1 MSADRCNG
9 VQHNVYLRHAY
20 KPDNVTGYS
29 EYVRNLSWARN
40 PSDVPRVAQ
49 RSETGRPFGNNS
61 NERSN
66 FSSNTRRSATP
77 LGGDAQLSASNRSF
91 GQSASG
97 FGQSA
102 SNRSFGQSASG
113 RSFGQSARAAAPKQ
127 SFAAKDQYSTAGYNP
142 LHPHIHNVV
151 NVNYTLNGSPRKF
164 RPTMSSQSAQQRST
178 GPSAASPFPA
188 LNFSDQL
195 PRTYRPVHTPG
206 SARAGTPL
214 SRSASE
220 SNADAYFQGGKLK
233 TAVSVYDQALAERP
247 NDIWV
252 LTKRC
257 AALCHT
263 GAYQRAYADAQALC
277 NIAPSAAARM
287 RLNAIG
293 KYMDSVWGRAN
304 ACTGHET
311 AHITLL
317 QLVTPH
323 TFKQW

>member
-9 VQHNVYLRHAY
+9 VQHNIYIRHAY
-20 KPDNVTGYS
+20 KPDNRMPYS

-40 PSDVPRVAQ
+40 PSDVPLVAQ
-49 RSETGRPFGNNS
+49 RSETGRPFGNNT
-61 NERSN
+61 NEKSN
-66 FSSNTRRSATP
+66 FGSTARRSATP
-77 LGGDAQLSASNRSF
+77 LRRDAELNASGRSL

-97 FGQSA
+97 
-102 SNRSFGQSASG
+102 RSFGQSASG
-113 RSFGQSARAAAPKQ
+113 RSFGQSTRAAAPVGPQ
-127 SFAAKDQYSTAGYNP
+127 TFAAKDEYSSAAYNP

-164 RPTMSSQSAQQRST
+164 RPTMTSQVQAQQRST

-195 PRTYRPVHTPG
+195 PHTYRRVHTPG

-214 SRSASE
+214 SKSASE
-220 SNADAYFQGGKLK
+220 SNADAFFQGGKIR

-277 NIAPSAAARM
+277 NIAPSAQARM

-293 KYMDSVWGRAN
+293 KYLDQVWGRAN
-304 ACTGHET
+304 ACAGHET

-317 QLVTPH
+317 QLVTPS

>member
-1 MSADRCNG
+1 MSAG
-9 VQHNVYLRHAY
+9 
-20 KPDNVTGYS
+20 
-29 EYVRNLSWARN
+29 
-40 PSDVPRVAQ
+40 
-49 RSETGRPFGNNS
+49 
-61 NERSN
+61 
-66 FSSNTRRSATP
+66 
-77 LGGDAQLSASNRSF
+77 NRSF
-91 GQSASG
+91 GHNKKPFASPLKESFASKELYSAS
-97 FGQSA
+97 SY
-102 SNRSFGQSASG
+102 
-113 RSFGQSARAAAPKQ
+113 
-127 SFAAKDQYSTAGYNP
+127 DP
-142 LHPHIHNVV
+142 LHPHVHKVV
-151 NVNYTLNGSPRKF
+151 NTSYTRNGSPRKF
-164 RPTMSSQSAQQRST
+164 RPTMAASQASQMRST
-178 GPSAASPFPA
+178 GPSAASPFPT

-220 SNADAYFQGGKLK
+220 SNADAFFQGGKLR
-233 TAVSVYDQALAERP
+233 TAVSVYDQALTETP

-263 GAYQRAYADAQALC
+263 GAYQRAYADAQLLC
-277 NIAPSAAARM
+277 TLAPSAQARM

-293 KYMDSVWGRAN
+293 TYVDSVWGRAN
-304 ACTGHET
+304 ACAGHET